1 MILFRRKG
9 RGEGGRKRELVL
21 SRVIYK
27 LIFYSKV
34 IIRKKKFVV
43 KELICNL
50 IINFKF
56 LSLSSNN
63 YIDSYLKL
71 YEVLGVIFNILCYGY
86 VLSI

>member
-56 LSLSSNN
+56 LLLSSNN